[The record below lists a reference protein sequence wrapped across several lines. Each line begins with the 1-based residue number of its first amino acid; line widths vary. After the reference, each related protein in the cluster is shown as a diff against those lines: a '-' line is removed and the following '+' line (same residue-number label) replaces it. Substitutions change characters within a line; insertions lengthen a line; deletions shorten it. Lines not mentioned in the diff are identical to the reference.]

1 MKKTKENKAITL
13 VALVITIIV
22 LLILAGI
29 SISMLTGEHGILQRA
44 EGAKKNTEI
53 ASAKEQIQV
62 EVLGSYGTDGKL
74 DMNTL
79 KTNLEKIGAIVTG
92 EDFPLT
98 VTLNGF
104 TFTVDSDGNVEK
116 AGPTIAVDTNSI
128 TITAE
133 DGSDVTK
140 GEVPAN
146 TPLKINFT
154 ASVEG
159 GSVTVSPTLP
169 HITTAEEMTAKK
181 VTFTITGSVSGE
193 AVEPLTYTVD
203 LKDVYES
210 LDVNAQ
216 KIKNNAKSYYGSKVT
231 GYTCSGTGVE
241 TWRIFYADN
250 DNIYLIADDYISIND
265 APKGKEGTALFKNSN
280 YKLSFEHVYN
290 DYSGSSWILENS
302 KAKKWLNKYFNYTA
316 DSGTTYPNKTST
328 NTNIR
333 AVAFMMDTSD
343 SVWGKWANTN
353 LAEYAIGGPT
363 LEMYVES
370 YKDSHPESNISC
382 DVTGTNGYSYS
393 NASGLE
399 ASDENNEIYIKTSTT
414 KANAMWLASPSS
426 SGHGGY
432 IVGPN
437 YLGNLNDGT
446 YNSKSPGLRPLVCL
460 KSGVQLEKVQDGE
473 YKIK

>member
-1 MKKTKENKAITL
+1 MKIINKNRQEKGITL
-13 VALVITIIV
+13 IALVITIIV

-44 EGAKKNTEI
+44 EEAKKNTEI

-74 DMNTL
+74 DMNRL

-133 DGSDVTK
+133 DGGDVTK

-146 TPLKINFT
+146 KPLKINFT

-169 HITTAEEMTAKK
+169 HITTAEEMAAKK

-193 AVEPLTYTVD
+193 TVGPLTYTVD

-216 KIKNNAKSYYGSKVT
+216 KVKNNAKSYYGSKVT
-231 GYTCSGTGVE
+231 GYTCDGAGVE
-241 TWRIFYADN
+241 TWRIFFADN
-250 DNIYLIADDYISIND
+250 DNIYLIADDYISIKY
-265 APKGKEGTALFKNSN
+265 APKGKGGTALSANSD
-280 YKLSFEHVYN
+280 YHLSFGRVYN
-290 DYSGSSWILENS
+290 DYSGSRWIVNNS

-316 DSGTTYPNKTST
+316 DGGTTYPNKTST
-328 NTNIR
+328 NKNIG

-343 SVWGKWANTN
+343 GVWGKWANTN

-382 DVTGTNGYSYS
+382 NVTGTDGYSYS

-399 ASDENNEIYIKTSTT
+399 PRGENNEIYIKPSFT
-414 KANAMWLASPSS
+414 NAYGMWLASPSS
-426 SGHGGY
+426 TYSEDIIYADKTRLLDVQPLKLQPSGASSTSVSEVWCP
-432 IVGPN
+432 IR
-437 YLGNLNDGT
+437 
-446 YNSKSPGLRPLVCL
+446 KSSRWR
-460 KSGVQLEKVQDGE
+460 
-473 YKIK
+473 I